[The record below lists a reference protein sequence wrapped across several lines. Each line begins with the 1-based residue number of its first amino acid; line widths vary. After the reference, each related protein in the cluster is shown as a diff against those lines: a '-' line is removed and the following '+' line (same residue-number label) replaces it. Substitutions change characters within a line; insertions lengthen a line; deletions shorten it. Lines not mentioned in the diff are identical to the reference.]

1 MRHVSI
7 LVVKDQLPNLLL
19 YARSKK
25 LFHLTEVEDNGLP
38 EGARRYQ
45 GLELLAKASTVKNR
59 IASLTTALQTGES
72 RIESLKAPVDNL
84 EELANFLDDETLKLE
99 HSVQQID
106 DEQGKIQT
114 EKEQTSELSRFLSGL
129 EKVGVSLDAIVGSG
143 FLTSLAGEAITETIP
158 SVQRELDLITYG
170 NLIFAITNTAGK
182 SQTFLA
188 IFPSVFQDDAKQA
201 VTALGAKPGPPWT
214 GLPPDPNNAKEV
226 IDSRLLDLEKVS
238 KELDEKKAGLAK
250 EKGPR
255 IKSLATLSEILDL
268 RTKALS
274 GRARLRQLFCFKPG
288 FLTILPRR
296 LRR

>member
-1 MRHVSI
+1 MLHPDQMRHVSI
-7 LVVKDQLPNLLL
+7 LVVKDQLPNLLS
-19 YARSKK
+19 YAGSKK

-99 HSVQQID
+99 HSVRQID

-129 EKVGVSLDAIVGSG
+129 EKVGVSLDAIAGSG

-158 SVQRELDLITYG
+158 RCRE
-170 NLIFAITNTAGK
+170 
-182 SQTFLA
+182 
-188 IFPSVFQDDAKQA
+188 
-201 VTALGAKPGPPWT
+201 
-214 GLPPDPNNAKEV
+214 
-226 IDSRLLDLEKVS
+226 
-238 KELDEKKAGLAK
+238 
-250 EKGPR
+250 
-255 IKSLATLSEILDL
+255 SLT
-268 RTKALS
+268 
-274 GRARLRQLFCFKPG
+274 
-288 FLTILPRR
+288 
-296 LRR
+296 